1 MRADTSPEVLGAA
14 ARTTPTLDQTTELH
28 ERHETVRQR
37 KDRLQALLAE
47 SDLDALVLTSPE
59 AVDYATGYRSVFGS
73 LHQGYPL
80 AAVVTVDRAWLI
92 CPAGDV
98 AAALDSGIA
107 VDDLTVHGTFYFTG
121 ADRIG
126 VPDTRHRSLAAAVA
140 DRLAALGKVRV
151 GAEGWVAET
160 SQVRGALSEVVDANA
175 WMLSVRSVKL
185 PAEQLL
191 LRRAANIAEAA
202 IDAALT
208 VAEPGVDER
217 TLARVVA
224 ETMIARGG
232 DPRYIVVTTGQRSAL
247 GDAPP
252 GMSRCRPGDLL
263 RFDLGCQLDGYWS
276 DIARTA
282 VLVEPT
288 PTQERRYAAL
298 LEGLAAEIELARSG
312 VRARDMFAR
321 AVETVERHGLTP
333 YRRHHVGHAIG
344 LSVYEHPVVGPG
356 VDTRLETGG
365 VFSLETPYYEFGW
378 GGMMVEDTGVVTE
391 SGFELFTSLDRSL
404 RVVGA

>member
-1 MRADTSPEVLGAA
+1 MRTDTSQEALGAA
-14 ARTTPTLDQTTELH
+14 TRRSPALADTIAIH

-37 KDRLQALLAE
+37 KHRLRARLAE
-47 SDLDALVLTSPE
+47 SELDALVLTSPE

-80 AAVVTVDRAWLI
+80 AAVVTVERTWLI

-98 AAALDSGIA
+98 AAAVDAGTD

-121 ADRIG
+121 AERIG
-126 VPDTRHRSLAAAVA
+126 VPDARHRSLAAAVA
-140 DRLAALGKVRV
+140 DRLVALGQVRI

-160 SQVRGALSEVVDANA
+160 SQVRGALPEVADANA

-185 PAEQLL
+185 PAEQQL

-202 IDAALT
+202 IDAALA

-217 TLARVVA
+217 SLARVVA

-252 GMSRCRPGDLL
+252 GTTRCLPGDLL

-288 PTQERRYAAL
+288 PDQERRYGAL
-298 LEGLAAEIELARSG
+298 LEGLMAEIELARPG
-312 VRARDMFAR
+312 VRAGDVFAR
-321 AVETVERHGLTP
+321 AVETVERHGLSP

-356 VDTRLETGG
+356 VDTRIETGG